1 MVLGVITV
9 SIWLTVV
16 LVGQRDLLVLVVQI
30 GSWSDRR
37 VQHRQTTTV
46 ILSTW
51 VKQVVLLVLTV
62 LRVLMEE
69 TVVQQ
74 VITVDVA

>member
-37 VQHRQTTTV
+37 VQHSQTTIV

-69 TVVQQ
+69 TVVHQ
-74 VITVDVA
+74 VMSVDVA